1 MWWQHIGWWLTFKS
15 FRFVHAIVCLFN
27 VDYVV
32 KMSQISQISQIS
44 ISDQN
49 EDVIFSDNEHDEATY
64 RSQTQEIQRILS
76 NVISQLDK
84 DDINEIEMEKQQN
97 QIEDK
102 HGNEKL
108 EKDKENDLSDDEKDR
123 QEAHQVKIQR
133 ENNKIDYLVLDDIES
148 QGNKSIDELSECS
161 SVASYRSFRK
171 FKFDLRI
178 FGEVIKDENG
188 NLSAFD
194 QIYLEQCQVW
204 FKRETR
210 KRKGKVNC
218 IFSQIIKNK
227 IVKS

>member
-1 MWWQHIGWWLTFKS
+1 MVAAHQSKPSNHPDLFMQSSALFK
-15 FRFVHAIVCLFN
+15 VYYIVQIC
-27 VDYVV
+27 
-32 KMSQISQISQIS
+32 QISQISQMS

-49 EDVIFSDNEHDEATY
+49 EDVIFSDNEHDETTY

-102 HGNEKL
+102 YGNEKL
-108 EKDKENDLSDDEKDR
+108 EKENDISDDHSDHKKGR
-123 QEAHQVKIQR
+123 QEGHQVEIQR
-133 ENNKIDYLVLDDIES
+133 ENDKIDYLVLDDIES

-161 SVASYRSFRK
+161 SIASYRSFRK
-171 FKFDLRI
+171 FKFDLKI

-210 KRKGKVNC
+210 KRKRKVNC

>member
-1 MWWQHIGWWLTFKS
+1 MQSSALFKVYYIVKISQIG
-15 FRFVHAIVCLFN
+15 
-27 VDYVV
+27 
-32 KMSQISQISQIS
+32 QISQMS

-49 EDVIFSDNEHDEATY
+49 EDVIFSDNEHDETTY

-97 QIEDK
+97 EIEDK
-102 HGNEKL
+102 YGNEKL
-108 EKDKENDLSDDEKDR
+108 EKDKENDISDDHSDHEKGR
-123 QEAHQVKIQR
+123 QEGHQVEIQR
-133 ENNKIDYLVLDDIES
+133 ENDKIDYLVLDDIES
-148 QGNKSIDELSECS
+148 QSNKSIDEFSELSECS
-161 SVASYRSFRK
+161 SIASCRSFRK
-171 FKFDLRI
+171 FKLNLKI

-188 NLSAFD
+188 NLSVLD

-210 KRKGKVNC
+210 KRKGQVNC